1 MEIKNKQEYLSNA
14 SFPPALHF
22 ELTGKCNLKCKQ
34 CYNDSGSRETPMTAN
49 RWKKFAGQVA
59 DDLFSVTLS
68 GGEPLLLGK
77 NLFEIMDIFDANNT
91 WINII
96 SNGFFINRETA
107 QRLARYH
114 LGWIAISIDSPYEEY
129 HDYLRGVKGS
139 WRRAVMAASH
149 LTSFNVPVYINSC
162 VTPKSLTHIDEMV
175 KLANDIGA
183 KELTLAKVLLSGRTY
198 QNEKELVLSEEE
210 TTEFEA
216 KASEL
221 NKKKNGIHIN
231 ITTQSI
237 EGALNNHTCT
247 TNYEI
252 PVIRPDGNMRLSCFE
267 PVIIGNVL
275 HENYLTLWE
284 RYKNVRN
291 TINQFPGKLQ
301 NIGKNYVDEEV
312 YYAAVL

>member
-1 MEIKNKQEYLSNA
+1 MVIKTKQEYLSNA

-22 ELTGKCNLKCKQ
+22 ELTGKCNLRCKQ
-34 CYNDSGSRETPMTAN
+34 CYNDSGCKETPMTADH
-49 RWKKFAGQVA
+49 WKAFSKQVA
-59 DDLFSVTLS
+59 EDLFSVTLS

-77 NLFEIMDIFDANNT
+77 SLFEIMDIFTASST

-96 SNGFFINRETA
+96 SNGFLIDKETA
-107 QRLARYH
+107 KRLAGYP
-114 LGWIAISIDSPYEEY
+114 LGWVAISIDSPHEEY
-129 HDYLRGVKGS
+129 HDYLREVKGS

-149 LTSFNVPVYINSC
+149 LVSFNVPVYINSC
-162 VTPKSLTHIDEMV
+162 VTPKTLAHIDEMV
-175 KLANDIGA
+175 KLASDIGA
-183 KELTLAKVLLSGRTY
+183 KELTLSKVLLSGRAY
-198 QNEKELVLSEEE
+198 RNEKELVLSDEE
-210 TTEFEA
+210 TSEFEA

-237 EGALNNHTCT
+237 EDALNDHTGT

-275 HENYLTLWE
+275 HENYLPLWE

-291 TINQFPGKLQ
+291 TINQFSGKLQ